1 MMEANP
7 LVSLVLPRQ
16 QRTLAL
22 QAVGNNFQEKLL
34 NRGAAKVVGGVTEFS
49 SAFGGFAAG
58 AVTGDIAVVGLGM
71 LASPLAPL
79 VAIPLV
85 CGMAVAGLYTGASA
99 ADYMMDTLS
108 NREPR
113 VLGSPST
120 ERRRQGK

>member
-1 MMEANP
+1 MEANP

-16 QRTLAL
+16 QRALAL

-58 AVTGDIAVVGLGM
+58 AVTRDIAVVGLGM

-85 CGMAVAGLYTGASA
+85 CGMTVAGLYTGASA

-108 NREPR
+108 NREP
-113 VLGSPST
+113 PSAWVT
-120 ERRRQGK
+120 VN